1 MKKSTKIWLALA
13 GILLIVM
20 GIYCICHPAT
30 TLFKTAWII
39 GLLTLITGISKLVF
53 TFKTQ
58 AFMPNSGTR
67 MLSGL
72 LLVILGCFI
81 LCHKLFVTV
90 SLPVVFALWVLVEG
104 IIIAVQSFDYKK
116 AGFPSWWVI
125 LILGIAGAILGIF
138 GLRNPEVTAKT
149 LSTLIGIAIIVL
161 GVAHLVALCGVK
173 KIEKQVKLVDE
184 VLAEE

>member
-13 GILLIVM
+13 GILLILM

-39 GLLTLITGISKLVF
+39 GLLTLVTGIAKLVF
-53 TFKTQ
+53 TFRTQ

-72 LLVILGCFI
+72 LLLILGFFI
-81 LCHKLFVTV
+81 LGHKLFATL
-90 SLPVVFALWVLVEG
+90 SLPIVFALWVLVEG

-116 AGFPSWWVI
+116 VGFPSWWVI
-125 LILGIAGAILGIF
+125 LILGIAGAVLGVF

-149 LSTLIGIAIIVL
+149 LSTFIGIAVIVL
-161 GVAHLVALCGVK
+161 GIAHLVALCGIK
-173 KIEKQVKLVDE
+173 KIEKQVDLVE
-184 VLAEE
+184 QALSE